1 MKKKIKIVLIIVLGL
16 VLLMLVGL
24 IVIYHE
30 KTIAIL
36 GYHNI
41 YNSNDEQIE
50 YNQFIIDVK
59 NFEEQMKYLKDN
71 NYKTL
76 TLDEFYCFK
85 KGECD
90 YGRKTVMI
98 TFDDGYYYN
107 YKYAF
112 DILKKYNLNAVVFFV
127 GTYASSSDNNINNDI
142 NSFMSLDTIEKAKVE
157 YPNIEFASHSYNMH
171 GKSNVSNLTKEEIV
185 NDIEKFNSIY
195 KTTYI
200 AYPGGNYNE
209 DFIKALKENNYKI
222 AFGFGPEHRKAKRND
237 DDFDIPRLN
246 ISSDMSLTK
255 FKLRINLP
263 R

>member
-1 MKKKIKIVLIIVLGL
+1 MKKKVRIVIIVLLCLLLLVFIGL
-16 VLLMLVGL
+16 FVVYNDKA
-24 IVIYHE
+24 V
-30 KTIAIL
+30 AIL

-41 YNSNDEQIE
+41 YNSDDEQIK

-59 NFEEQMKYLKDN
+59 KFEEQMKYLNEN

-85 KGECD
+85 KGKCD
-90 YGRKTVMI
+90 YGRKAVMI

-112 DILKKYNLNAVVFFV
+112 EILKKYSLNAVVFFV

-142 NSFMSLDTIEKAKVE
+142 NSFMSLDTIELSKKE

-171 GKSNVSNLTKEEIV
+171 GKNNFSNLTKEEIKD
-185 NDIEKFNSIY
+185 DIKKFNSIY
-195 KTTYI
+195 KTSYI
-200 AYPGGNYNE
+200 AYPGGNYN
-209 DFIKALKENNYKI
+209 DKFIEALKESNYKV
-222 AFGFGPEHRKAKRND
+222 AFGFGPRHRKARMND

-255 FKLRINLP
+255 FKLIINLP